1 MLLFIYAAVALHLL
15 GALILIIVW
24 WRAPEGYEDATQF
37 HYVTPPEERHAGR
50 DAEYMVPNAWRG
62 TR

>member
-15 GALILIIVW
+15 GALILIIAW
-24 WRAPEGYEDATQF
+24 CRAPEGYEDATEF
-37 HYVTPPEERHAGR
+37 HYVTPPEEKHSVPEPG
-50 DAEYMVPNAWRG
+50 YMVPNAYRG